1 EKQDSDMF
9 LDKKGMKFFDDRR
22 GNWCAVTGNVYTIR
36 SDFESKPK
44 DVSNNQ
50 PQAVL
55 ELLLEKFEKFGSV
68 EKAIFEAGR
77 FIDGEFSCVA
87 GIEGTIGVFSDF
99 IGSRPIWYIENEV
112 GTPRKVFED
121 QRSSVLCHGQSL
133 VHSLGE
139 NSFHKAFDVLDLKKE
154 KKELFHPTP
163 IELKELFEDAVQK
176 RLKGVK
182 KAAVLFSG
190 GVDSSTVAKCV
201 SNYCDVSLFVAGI
214 PGAKDIL
221 EAKIAANAMDLP
233 LTVVEVNLDEVE
245 DALCKALPLIGTT
258 HPMHAAIAVTEY
270 VVGME
275 IKQCGLEVVL
285 SGQGS
290 DELFCSYHSSLEMLS
305 SSGFEGVE
313 KEVLQKLDDMQ
324 SRNLIRDFGV
334 FSSFEFDVRLPFL
347 DRFFVSAAMGLPA
360 NEKILSIDDNLRK
373 HPVRKMALDLG
384 VPKEIANKP
393 KKAMQYG
400 SGSQEAINLI
410 AKRNGFGRKTHGNKY
425 TEEFLKSIIL

>member
-1 EKQDSDMF
+1 MKISFEKQDSDMF

-139 NSFHKAFDVLDLKKE
+139 NSFHKAFDVLDLKKD

-290 DELFCSYHSSLEMLS
+290 DELFCTVDNQVLTLK
-305 SSGFEGVE
+305 SGEN
-313 KEVLQKLDDMQ
+313 KTLTINVLTPDK
-324 SRNLIRDFGV
+324 IFDFGTPYPIDV
-334 FSSFEFDVRLPFL
+334 YVHSIGNNTNKLIGSYTLITKGIYFNPLFSL
-347 DRFFVSAAMGLPA
+347 
-360 NEKILSIDDNLRK
+360 ILF
-373 HPVRKMALDLG
+373 
-384 VPKEIANKP
+384 
-393 KKAMQYG
+393 
-400 SGSQEAINLI
+400 AIFI
-410 AKRNGFGRKTHGNKY
+410 V
-425 TEEFLKSIIL
+425 SIISFLIYIVIKRKRCKKF